1 MKPPENTRDFF
12 DPPAMNRLIQNY
24 AVEAFKKKL
33 NEIETLDHRLEVE
46 NLEVGIKPFTIEDQK
61 RAILEKKDITIPVK
75 GTVNLLDKKTGK
87 VLESKN
93 LTIANLPVV
102 TERNTVIYNGSEYE
116 SIHQQRLLPGI
127 YSRIR
132 QSGEAEAHINPAPRT
147 GMAARIL
154 FLPDK
159 QLFVLMVQNTQ
170 IRLYGL
176 LKELGISDT
185 QMEKMWGKENL
196 QAKRMAYRGDE
207 IDKLYNKLFLD

>member
-12 DPPAMNRLIQNY
+12 DPPALNKLIQNY
-24 AVEAFKKKL
+24 ALDGFKKKI
-33 NEIETLDHRLEVE
+33 NQIETNDHKLELKK
-46 NLEVGIKPFTIEDQK
+46 LEISHKNFTIEDQK
-61 RAILEKKDITIPVK
+61 RAILEKRDISLPLK
-75 GTVNLLDKKTGK
+75 GTIDLVDKKTGK

-93 LTIANLPVV
+93 LTLANIPLV

-116 SIHQQRLLPGI
+116 PIHQQRLLPGI

-154 FLPDK
+154 FIPEK

-170 IRLYGL
+170 IRLYGV
-176 LKELGISDT
+176 LKELGIGDAQLES
-185 QMEKMWGKENL
+185 MWGREIL
-196 QAKRMAYRGDE
+196 QANKLAYRGDE
-207 IDKLYNKLFLD
+207 VDKLYNKLFG

>member
-33 NEIETLDHRLEVE
+33 NEIETSDHRLEVE
-46 NLEVGIKPFTIEDQK
+46 HLEVGIKPFTIEDQK

-87 VLESKN
+87 ILESKN

-116 SIHQQRLLPGI
+116 PIHQQRLLPGI

-147 GMAARIL
+147 GVAARIL

-170 IRLYGL
+170 IRLYGV
-176 LKELGISDT
+176 LKELGISDA
-185 QMEKMWGKENL
+185 QMEKMWGKEIL
-196 QAKRMAYRGDE
+196 QANRMAYRGDE

>member
-12 DPPAMNRLIQNY
+12 DPPALNKLIQNY
-24 AVEAFKKKL
+24 ALDGFKKKI
-33 NEIETLDHRLEVE
+33 NQIETNDHKLELKK
-46 NLEVGIKPFTIEDQK
+46 LEISHKNFTIEDQK
-61 RAILEKKDITIPVK
+61 RAILEKRDISLPLK
-75 GTVNLLDKKTGK
+75 GTIDLVDKKTGK

-93 LTIANLPVV
+93 LTLANIPLV

-116 SIHQQRLLPGI
+116 PIHQQRLLPGI

-154 FLPDK
+154 FLPEK

-170 IRLYGL
+170 IRLYGV
-176 LKELGISDT
+176 LKELGIGDAQLES
-185 QMEKMWGKENL
+185 MWGREIL
-196 QAKRMAYRGDE
+196 QANKLAYRGDE
-207 IDKLYNKLFLD
+207 VDKLYNKLFG

>member
-1 MKPPENTRDFF
+1 MEPPKNTRNFF
-12 DPPAMNRLIQNY
+12 DPPEMNRLIQNY

-33 NEIETLDHRLEVE
+33 NEIETGDHRLEVASI
-46 NLEVGIKPFTIEDQK
+46 EVGHKPFSIEEQK

-93 LTIANLPVV
+93 LTIASLPVV

-170 IRLYGL
+170 VRLYGV
-176 LKELGISDT
+176 LKDLGISDT
-185 QMEKMWGKENL
+185 QMEKMWGMEIL
-196 QAKRMAYRGDE
+196 QANRMAYRGDE
-207 IDKLYNKLFLD
+207 IDKLYDKLFLD

>member
-12 DPPAMNRLIQNY
+12 DPPALNKLIQNN
-24 AVEAFKKKL
+24 ALESFKRKL
-33 NEIETLDHRLEVE
+33 NEIETNDHKLEVKK
-46 NLEVGIKPFTIEDQK
+46 LDIGIKHFSIADQK
-61 RAILEKKDITIPVK
+61 QAVLEKKDITIPIK
-75 GTVNLLDKKTGK
+75 GTVNLIEKKTGK
-87 VLESKN
+87 IVESKN
-93 LTIANLPVV
+93 LTIANIPLI

-116 SIHQQRLLPGI
+116 PIHQQRLLPGI

-159 QLFVLMVQNTQ
+159 QLFVIMFQNTQ
-170 IRLYGL
+170 IRLYGV

-185 QMEKMWGKENL
+185 QLQTMWGREIL
-196 QAKRMAYRGDE
+196 QANKMAYRGDE
-207 IDKLYNKLFLD
+207 VDKLYNKLFVN